1 MTKELTKK
9 EESNESVESFI
20 GQAIAS
26 KADIGVIERLF
37 ALRTQM
43 KAEKSK
49 EAFNTAMAKFQKECP
64 VIKKKKDGGKTNTS
78 SVAAYKYAPIEMI
91 VEQVRDLIATN
102 GFSYSFNIETF
113 PESVKATC
121 IINHEMGHSENSSM
135 SFPNGTKTNIMSAS
149 QLTAATV
156 TFAKRYVFCAAFGIT
171 VGDEDNEKL
180 LGKGQ
185 SEDIKL
191 PKDIKAQISHL
202 MSILGFKGTS
212 TDEKRKEIKRR
223 TGIEATDKMEDLEEI
238 RNRLEVLVKEAK
250 ENQSNEN

>member
-1 MTKELTKK
+1 MSKELQVAK
-9 EESNESVESFI
+9 EESIESFI
-20 GQAIAS
+20 SQAITS
-26 KADIGVIERLF
+26 KADITVIERLF

-43 KAEKSK
+43 KVEQAK
-49 EAFNTAMAKFQKECP
+49 EAFNSSMAKFQKECP
-64 VIKKKKDGGKTNTS
+64 VIKKKKEGGKTNS
-78 SVAAYKYAPIEMI
+78 STVAAYKYAPIELI
-91 VEQVRDLIATN
+91 IEQVRDLIASN

-121 IINHEMGHSENSSM
+121 VINHEIGHSENSSM
-135 SFPNGTKTNIMSAS
+135 SFPNGTKTNIMSAP

-180 LGKGQ
+180 LGKGV

-191 PKDIKAQISHL
+191 PKDIKAQITHL
-202 MSILGFKGTS
+202 LSILGVKGGSKDETRTS
-212 TDEKRKEIKRR
+212 IKRLS
-223 TGIEATDKMEDLEEI
+223 GMEATDKIEDLEEI